1 MIRSRFVLAVTFVAG
16 VLFAAC
22 QPAPAAV
29 PTATVAPSATQTA
42 SPVPPTATLTPVPPS
57 ATPTVTVTPTRTPTP
72 LPPVP
77 TANFAPEDIVGT
89 WARIDPDRGNLFFT
103 FSADGFYDAAHGNL
117 EGTVHHGTYTL
128 EGRLLTIVDGWNCA
142 PEEATPGQYVLRLIG
157 GGNWL
162 YFDPYL
168 DTCPDRPEALSG
180 FRWDWYEVP

>member
-1 MIRSRFVLAVTFVAG
+1 MTRWRFVFTVGLVVG
-16 VLFAAC
+16 VFMAAC

-29 PTATVAPSATQTA
+29 STATLAPSATQTT
-42 SPVPPTATLTPVPPS
+42 SPVPLTATPTTAPPS
-57 ATPTVTVTPTRTPTP
+57 ATPTATVAPTRTPTP

-103 FSADGFYDAAHGNL
+103 FGADGVYDAAHGNL

-128 EGRLLTIVDGWNCA
+128 EGRLLTIVDGWNCD
-142 PEEATPGQYVLRLIG
+142 PDEATPGQYVLRLIG

-168 DTCPDRPEALSG
+168 DTCPDRPEAVSG
-180 FRWDWYEVP
+180 FRWDRYEAP